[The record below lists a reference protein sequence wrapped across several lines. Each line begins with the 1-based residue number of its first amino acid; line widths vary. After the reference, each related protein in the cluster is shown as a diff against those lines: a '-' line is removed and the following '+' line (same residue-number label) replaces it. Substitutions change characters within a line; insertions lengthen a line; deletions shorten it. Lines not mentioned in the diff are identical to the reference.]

1 MKSFT
6 RLILTTFAM
15 LTLTLSAAWA
25 QVSVTATGGTA
36 TGSYTTVSA
45 AFAAINAGTHQGV
58 INLTITANTTE
69 PAAVVALL
77 GSGGT
82 SNYTAVNIKPSGN
95 VTVNS
100 AAVPT
105 SNRGLIELNGAESG
119 FLKECLPELSV
130 IGFVIEEFGRNA
142 TQTRI

>member
-25 QVSVTATGGTA
+25 QVSITATGGTA
-36 TGSYTTVSA
+36 TGSYATVSA

-58 INLTITANTTE
+58 INITITANTTE

-77 GSGGT
+77 GSGGYVKLHGGQHQAFWQRN
-82 SNYTAVNIKPSGN
+82 SKLCCNANY
-95 VTVNS
+95 
-100 AAVPT
+100 
-105 SNRGLIELNGAESG
+105 
-119 FLKECLPELSV
+119 
-130 IGFVIEEFGRNA
+130 
-142 TQTRI
+142 